1 MLYIVVFVLPS
12 IHQSNYYFFPQA
24 KMGYEKGKG
33 LGRHG
38 DGRVDIVESSKQ
50 RGRRGLG
57 HITEGFEAQDD
68 LVWDEKEEVM
78 LSSL

>member
-1 MLYIVVFVLPS
+1 
-12 IHQSNYYFFPQA
+12 
-24 KMGYEKGKG
+24 MGFEKGKG

-38 DGRVDIVESSKQ
+38 EGRVDIIEASKQ

-68 LVWDEKEEVM
+68 LVWDEREEV
-78 LSSL
+78 L